1 MLSIIFRASNSLRRG
16 FRPIA
21 LLLAALLAIGGIGV
35 SVPTKAYAVGVG
47 TISKTLDPVQE
58 GGFSGTNTF
67 ATGSLVRYDLS
78 VSCSSNTSDCG
89 IGTIIDQLD
98 PNLEYVGIVA
108 PTQSTSPAI
117 PVVPSVSGQTV
128 TIKVG
133 SATIPWPDSNKLD
146 ITLVV
151 RVRSSATGTINN
163 QATLTT
169 NGGTTTS
176 QIVPITV
183 PAPAPD
189 WSILKTAT
197 PTSIA
202 LGETVTY
209 TIRYREPDAFGNL
222 DIASSCLLYTSP
234 SPRD

>member
-1 MLSIIFRASNSLRRG
+1 MPSIILSASNSLRRG

-47 TISKTLDPVQE
+47 TISKTLDPVQG

-117 PVVPSVSGQTV
+117 PVVPSLSGQTL
-128 TIKVG
+128 TIKVDRPPSRG
-133 SATIPWPDSNKLD
+133 LTATSSISPSSCVCARQRP
-146 ITLVV
+146 
-151 RVRSSATGTINN
+151 VRS
-163 QATLTT
+163 TT
-169 NGGTTTS
+169 
-176 QIVPITV
+176 
-183 PAPAPD
+183 
-189 WSILKTAT
+189 
-197 PTSIA
+197 
-202 LGETVTY
+202 
-209 TIRYREPDAFGNL
+209 RR
-222 DIASSCLLYTSP
+222 
-234 SPRD
+234 R